1 MKQRGVLYDVGR
13 ALGPRGGT
21 WRPDYSPALARREL
35 EIIRTGLHANAVRI
49 CGRDPGRVL
58 AAARDAL
65 EQGLEVWLC
74 PEYWNA
80 TPART
85 LRYLTAAAAAAEP
98 LRERWPDRLVF
109 SVGNELTL
117 FMRGIVPGRSY
128 RKRSDL
134 PVLREVVRS
143 GRHTPPL
150 RAFLAD
156 AVAAV
161 RRVYHGPVGYCAL
174 PIEDVDWDLF
184 DVIGVNYYRRA
195 QNSARYPLLLE
206 RLLATGKPVTVTELG
221 FPACRDA
228 DDVGLLASNNDAGLG
243 SYALLGLLGLPGVRR
258 LIRPPV
264 ARVHPRDEATQ
275 ARLLLDHLNLLEQ
288 IGVDGAFIVSFSFPI
303 AVYDPDPRR
312 DHDATALSL
321 VRTLPRG
328 QRGTTYPDMSWEPK
342 QAFRAVAGFYASRP
356 AAP

>member
-1 MKQRGVLYDVGR
+1 MNQRGVLYDVGR
-13 ALGPRGGT
+13 VLSSRN

-58 AAARDAL
+58 AATKDAL
-65 EQGLEVWLC
+65 EQGLEVWLS

-85 LRYLTAAAAAAEP
+85 LEYLTAVATSAEP
-98 LRERWPDRLVF
+98 LRERWPDQLVF
-109 SVGNELTL
+109 SVGNELTV

-128 RKRSDL
+128 RKRSNL

-143 GRHTPPL
+143 GRHTAPL

-161 RRVYHGPVGYCAL
+161 RRVYHGPVSYCAL
-174 PIEDVDWDLF
+174 SIEDVDWDLF

-195 QNSARYPLLLE
+195 QNAHRYPLLLE
-206 RLLATGKPVTVTELG
+206 RLVATGKPVAVTELG
-221 FPACRDA
+221 FPACSDA
-228 DDVGLLASNNDAGLG
+228 DDISLLTPVQSKASLA
-243 SYALLGLLGLPGVRR
+243 SYALLSLPGAGR
-258 LIRPPV
+258 LIRLP
-264 ARVHPRDEATQ
+264 AASVHPRDEATQ
-275 ARLLLDHLNLLEQ
+275 ARLLLDNLNLLDQ
-288 IGVDGAFIVSFSFPI
+288 LGVDGAFIMSFSFPL
-303 AVYDPDPRR
+303 AVYDPDPRH

-328 QRGTTYPDMSWEPK
+328 QRGVTYPDMAWEPK
-342 QAFRAVAGFYASRP
+342 QAFHAVADFYAGQP
-356 AAP
+356 GVAD